1 MQSNRKTFYIRTLLI
16 VLGIVALCVVYLQAM
31 VNDVYRTHGLGGTIQ
46 ENRDGIIN
54 RRRDGTIES
63 VRDR

>member
-31 VNDVYRTHGLGGTIQ
+31 VNDVNRTHGPGGTLQ